1 MAKNIVIANI
11 NSVKLG
17 KIVARK
23 LKSEFC
29 ALEEGRFPDGELY
42 VRIRSDVRGK
52 NVVIIASMQP
62 YPNEEL
68 LSTIFAVKTAK
79 RLGAKKTI
87 IVAPYVAFMRQ
98 DKEFHSGESVSARIM
113 GNLLSCADK
122 LIAIDP
128 HLHRIHKLSMI
139 CKNAKSISANEVLA
153 DYIRKHHKNALILGP
168 DEESH
173 QWAEE
178 IAKKIK
184 KHAVMLRKKRYTSY
198 SVRIKINK
206 DINFDGKDV
215 VIIDDIISTGHTMI
229 EPIKQL
235 KRRGAKNIY
244 CIGIH
249 GVFANNALSM
259 LKKLGAKVITTNT
272 IQNETSKIDV
282 SSAIVKALR

>member
-1 MAKNIVIANI
+1 MAEHIVIANN
-11 NSVKLG
+11 NSLELG

-23 LKSEFC
+23 LKSDFC
-29 ALEEGRFPDGELY
+29 ALEEKSFPDGELY
-42 VRIRSDVRGK
+42 IRIRNKVKGK
-52 NVVIIASMQP
+52 TAVFIMSMQP
-62 YPNEEL
+62 HPNTEL
-68 LSTIFAVKTAK
+68 LSTIFAVNTAK

-87 IVAPYVAFMRQ
+87 VIAPYLAFMRQ
-98 DKEFHSGESVSARIM
+98 DKEFHSGESVSAFIM
-113 GNLLSCADK
+113 GRLMECADK

-128 HLHRIHKLSMI
+128 HLHRIKKLSTI
-139 CKNAKSISANEVLA
+139 CRNAKSISVNEILA
-153 DYIRKHHKNALILGP
+153 EYIGKHHKNALIIGP

-198 SVRIKINK
+198 SVRIKLKENI
-206 DINFDGKDV
+206 DFRGKDV

-229 EPIKQL
+229 EPIRQL
-235 KRRGAKNIY
+235 KKRKVKNIY

-249 GVFANNALSM
+249 GVFANNALKM

-282 SSAIVKALR
+282 SGAIIKALR